1 MRNIKFNTL
10 LIICLFIIA
19 KGKAQTLSEQ
29 IKQLEIEKNELLAKQ
44 LIMVQK
50 LEQLKLQKIAVDLNQ
65 MGLPTIREGS
75 QLVEHC
81 AMILS
86 YNDKHEQPNWV
97 THVVTPDVRQGN
109 LTRTNDFREDSLV
122 KSGSATKDD
131 YWDSGYDRGHIA
143 PSADFRWSAQAIS
156 ESYFYSNMSPQRPEF
171 NRERWAELENWIRE
185 AVLGSNEQIIVI
197 AGPVLR
203 EGLPQLTQGPNKVS
217 IPEYC
222 YKVVL
227 DIEGPDQKAI
237 GFVLPNKSCPYPV
250 ISYAVSV
257 DSIERLTGLK
267 FFGNLSPELQVK
279 LKKMA
284 DPTKWEQEVEA
295 ASMPDLPPMTN
306 KQMPKNCVNTI
317 DALYFLDQKITVCGT
332 VVSTKKT
339 KSGAVFINLDIKF
352 PKQIFSVSIWEKDSK
367 NFSYAPENELLG
379 RKVCITG
386 TVKDYKGTPSMNISD
401 EKKIRFLDEED

>member
-1 MRNIKFNTL
+1 MRNKKFNTL
-10 LIICLFIIA
+10 LLICLFIIA
-19 KGKAQTLSEQ
+19 QGKAQTLSEQ
-29 IKQLEIEKNELLAKQ
+29 IKQLETEKNELLAKQ

-75 QLVEHC
+75 QLVLHC
-81 AMILS
+81 AMMLS
-86 YNDKHEQPNWV
+86 YNEKHEQPDWV
-97 THVVTPDVRQGN
+97 VHIVTPDVREGN

-122 KSGSATKDD
+122 KTGSATKDD
-131 YWDSGYDRGHIA
+131 YWESGYDRGHIA

-185 AVLGSNEQIIVI
+185 AVLGANEQIIVI

-203 EGLPQLTQGPNKVS
+203 DGLPQLTQGPNKVS

-227 DIEGPDQKAI
+227 DIEGLNQKAI

-267 FFGNLSPELQVK
+267 FFDNLSPELQVK

-295 ASMPDLPPMTN
+295 GSMPDLPPMTN

>member
-1 MRNIKFNTL
+1 MRNKKYNIL
-10 LIICLFIIA
+10 LICLFIIA
-19 KGKAQTLSEQ
+19 QGKAQTLSEQ
-29 IKQLEIEKNELLAKQ
+29 IKQLETEKNELLAKQ

-75 QLVEHC
+75 QLVLHC
-81 AMILS
+81 AMMLS
-86 YNDKHEQPNWV
+86 YNEKHEQSDWV
-97 THVVTPDVRQGN
+97 AHIVTPDVREGN

-122 KSGSATKDD
+122 KTGSATKDD

-185 AVLGSNEQIIVI
+185 AVLGANEQIIVI

-203 EGLPQLTQGPNKVS
+203 DGLPQLTQGPNKVS

-227 DIEGPDQKAI
+227 DIEGPNQKAI

>member
-1 MRNIKFNTL
+1 MCNKKYNIL
-10 LIICLFIIA
+10 LICLFIIA
-19 KGKAQTLSEQ
+19 QGKAQTLSEQ
-29 IKQLEIEKNELLAKQ
+29 IKQLETEKNELLAKQ

-75 QLVEHC
+75 QLVVHC
-81 AMILS
+81 AMMLS
-86 YNDKHEQPNWV
+86 YNEKHEQPDWV
-97 THVVTPDVRQGN
+97 AHIVTPDVSEGN

-122 KSGSATKDD
+122 KTGSATKDD

-185 AVLGSNEQIIVI
+185 AVLGANEQIIVI

-203 EGLPQLTQGPNKVS
+203 DGLPQLTQGPNKVS

-227 DIEGPDQKAI
+227 DIEGPNQKAI

>member
-1 MRNIKFNTL
+1 MRNKKYNIL
-10 LIICLFIIA
+10 LICLFIIA
-19 KGKAQTLSEQ
+19 QGKAQTLSEQ
-29 IKQLEIEKNELLAKQ
+29 IKQLETEKNELLAKQ

-75 QLVEHC
+75 QLVVHC
-81 AMILS
+81 AMMLS
-86 YNDKHEQPNWV
+86 YNEKHEQPDWV
-97 THVVTPDVRQGN
+97 AHIVTPDVREGN

-122 KSGSATKDD
+122 KTGSAIKDD

-185 AVLGSNEQIIVI
+185 AVLGANEQIIVI

-203 EGLPQLTQGPNKVS
+203 DGLPQLTQGPNKVS

-227 DIEGPDQKAI
+227 DIEGPNQKAI